1 MRCPCHQVD
10 LQRAA
15 TRWGGRWGCPV
26 PGCTVACWEGST
38 STPADA
44 ETRELRKRCHA
55 AFDPL
60 WRSRRPDRWLRSDL
74 YGALASRLGLRVE
87 DTHFGMFDAE
97 QCRRALAVIADLA
110 RPQESGHA

>member
-1 MRCPCHQVD
+1 
-10 LQRAA
+10 
-15 TRWGGRWGCPV
+15 
-26 PGCTVACWEGST
+26 VACWEGST